1 MLDTRSGVGAPAE
14 RVGTLDVAGG
24 ADPIVLQI
32 TGNAN
37 VPTSGVTAVALN
49 VTAVDTN
56 TNDYGGFVSVYPCD
70 VARPDVSNINFT
82 SGQTIANSVIAPL
95 SADGTIC
102 LYSYGTTH
110 LLADI
115 SGYFL
120 D

>member
-1 MLDTRSGVGAPAE
+1 MVLPRHEPA
-14 RVGTLDVAGG
+14 
-24 ADPIVLQI
+24 
-32 TGNAN
+32 
-37 VPTSGVTAVALN
+37 
-49 VTAVDTN
+49 
-56 TNDYGGFVSVYPCD
+56 
-70 VARPDVSNINFT
+70 
-82 SGQTIANSVIAPL
+82 VIAPL